1 MPSKDFT
8 ANQIRVTKLIASGGL
23 SGGGAQAGNNIG
35 IAVYSAS
42 NASDVAGGIT
52 DASMLDQVGKDVF
65 MFISGSTSPKG
76 KDHIEG
82 SITLVGGDLHISGN
96 ITTNGS
102 MPAGSITG
110 TQQRIPFFDAASG
123 LLTNSDKLKFNNTS
137 GQDKL
142 IVGNAGS
149 FNLGWANKVVILE
162 EINNSI
168 DHTDPQESTSYGLI
182 VTGEESTGLSTVTG
196 STGIGLSRSPGVV
209 GSAIIHSASDGTY
222 SKGHLSFHTKT
233 ADGSGGALTKGVE
246 IRGDRNGQV
255 RIHGGNA
262 GSMQDPSDGNR
273 RYKGKLLIGNID
285 GETIAL
291 SNMGIDNNTI
301 QVKGTKQP
309 TGQNIAVVNSGV
321 GPLFLN
327 PCGGHVGI
335 GTADIDNNAGGGNDP
350 QCQLHIRT
358 GSSGASSNVYA
369 VKVFHD
375 GNDAQ
380 CAGISLQVGQNSPS
394 ADYACT
400 WLRFFDGDGDL
411 EGSIAFDASSSA
423 AGLNPPSDER
433 IKTEIR
439 SSDVNALSLLSGIEL
454 KSFRRAYRNGN
465 LGPHVPI
472 GFTAQ
477 DVENN
482 IPNLVGSTSAEGYD
496 FDVKSVSFSGFI
508 PYLVKAVQQLKQE
521 NDNLKARIEALE
533 G

>member
-262 GSMQDPSDGNR
+262 GSMQDPNDGNR
-273 RYKGKLLIGNID
+273 R
-285 GETIAL
+285 
-291 SNMGIDNNTI
+291 
-301 QVKGTKQP
+301 
-309 TGQNIAVVNSGV
+309 
-321 GPLFLN
+321 
-327 PCGGHVGI
+327 
-335 GTADIDNNAGGGNDP
+335 GNDP

-439 SSDVNALSLLSGIEL
+439 SSDVNALSLLSGIDL